1 MKDLTSAETIVMKTI
16 WDADHEMSLS
26 EIVRR
31 ANEAYEK
38 DWKPQTVSTY
48 LTKLVQKEF
57 VRMHREGRFF
67 FYEILVQEED
77 YRSEQADKFI
87 KFWDEGSVI
96 HFLESYYKGKTPRQT
111 HEYLSLSKITLHF
124 FKFAIVLL

>member
-96 HFLESYYKGKTPRQT
+96 HFLESYYKGKTLAQG
-111 HEYLSLSKITLHF
+111 EKDELKKVIDGLG
-124 FKFAIVLL
+124 

>member
-31 ANEAYEK
+31 ANEAYDK

-67 FYEILVQEED
+67 FMRYWCRKRITGV
-77 YRSEQADKFI
+77 S
-87 KFWDEGSVI
+87 
-96 HFLESYYKGKTPRQT
+96 RQT
-111 HEYLSLSKITLHF
+111 SSLSSGTR
-124 FKFAIVLL
+124 VL

>member
-1 MKDLTSAETIVMKTI
+1 MRDLTSAETIVMKTI

-31 ANEAYEK
+31 ANETYQK

-57 VRMHREGRFF
+57 VQMHREGRFF
-67 FYEILVQEED
+67 FYEVLVKEED
-77 YRSEQADKFI
+77 YRSEQAKQFI
-87 KFWDEGSVI
+87 KFWDGGSVE
-96 HFLESYYKGKTPRQT
+96 HFLEAYYKGKKLAPGEKDKLKQVIER
-111 HEYLSLSKITLHF
+111 LG
-124 FKFAIVLL
+124 

>member
-67 FYEILVQEED
+67 FYEVLVQEED
-77 YRSEQADKFI
+77 YRSEQANKFI

-96 HFLESYYKGKTPRQT
+96 HFLESYYKGKTLAQG
-111 HEYLSLSKITLHF
+111 EKDELKKVIDGLG
-124 FKFAIVLL
+124 

>member
-1 MKDLTSAETIVMKTI
+1 MKTI

-96 HFLESYYKGKTPRQT
+96 HFLESYYKGKTLAQG
-111 HEYLSLSKITLHF
+111 EKDELKKVIDGLG
-124 FKFAIVLL
+124 

>member
-31 ANEAYEK
+31 ANEAYDK

-67 FYEILVQEED
+67 FYEVLVQEED
-77 YRSEQADKFI
+77 YRSEQANKFI

-96 HFLESYYKGKTPRQT
+96 HFLESYYKGKTLAQG
-111 HEYLSLSKITLHF
+111 EKDELKKVIDGLG
-124 FKFAIVLL
+124 

>member
-31 ANEAYEK
+31 ANEAYDK

-67 FYEILVQEED
+67 FYEVLVQEED
-77 YRSEQADKFI
+77 YRSEQANKFI
-87 KFWDEGSVI
+87 KFWDEGSII
-96 HFLESYYKGKTPRQT
+96 HFLESYYKGKTLAQG
-111 HEYLSLSKITLHF
+111 EKDELKKVIDGLG
-124 FKFAIVLL
+124 

>member
-31 ANEAYEK
+31 ANEAYDK
-38 DWKPQTVSTY
+38 DWKPQTVSTS

-67 FYEILVQEED
+67 FYEVLVQEED
-77 YRSEQADKFI
+77 YRSEQANKFI

-96 HFLESYYKGKTPRQT
+96 HFLESYYKGKTLAQG
-111 HEYLSLSKITLHF
+111 EKDELKKVIDGLG
-124 FKFAIVLL
+124 

>member
-87 KFWDEGSVI
+87 KFWDEKPW
-96 HFLESYYKGKTPRQT
+96 HRGKRT
-111 HEYLSLSKITLHF
+111 S
-124 FKFAIVLL
+124 